1 MTNVIPFRQP
11 TPPAKP
17 YLLLTT
23 LIDPNAALEF
33 VTKGSPEEYYDL
45 DGLKYR
51 VKDLAPNRADAPH
64 SLKILGR
71 VMAAKDLRERLTP
84 AS

>member
-1 MTNVIPFRQP
+1 MD
-11 TPPAKP
+11 
-17 YLLLTT
+17 
-23 LIDPNAALEF
+23 DPVARTGRGDRGQF